1 MSKLSNLLKYYR
13 ENCDL
18 SQQQVAQALNIDRST
33 YTYYETG
40 KTIPSTSTIIKIS
53 RILNVS
59 YNEFFSCV
67 DQELYH
73 DGEFAVSDFSDN
85 NVGYP
90 KKVELR
96 SKIYELSDDEKEL
109 ILRFRS
115 LSIKGQNDFL
125 NNVFN

>member
-1 MSKLSNLLKYYR
+1 MLF
-13 ENCDL
+13 
-18 SQQQVAQALNIDRST
+18 RS
-33 YTYYETG
+33 
-40 KTIPSTSTIIKIS
+40 PSTSTIIKIS

-125 NNVFN
+125 NNVFNYEPKDKEKLLKKLKNEKE